1 MRIAIERLG
10 HLGDGIGAGP
20 DGGPVYAARAL
31 PGEVIEGEAED
42 GRIEA
47 PRIVTPSPDRVAA
60 RCPHYRS
67 CGGCALM
74 HASDGFVAGWKTRV
88 IETALAAQGLKAP
101 IRAMATSPPRS
112 RRRATLAGRRTKK
125 GALVGFH
132 ARRSDTIVPIS
143 ECHVLDPG
151 LVALLPTLQD
161 LARIGGSRAGVLSF
175 ALTLADNGVD
185 LRVSGGKPLN
195 GPMRAALASFA
206 GRLLRLTWEDEPIF
220 AASLPRVR
228 FSMTAVAPPPA
239 AFLQAT
245 AQGEAALLSAVRE
258 SLNGAARVVDLF
270 SGCGTFALP
279 LAENRPVHAVEDD
292 AALLQAL
299 THAARHAPG
308 LRPVTTEMR
317 DLFRRPLLPSEL
329 SGFDAVVIDP
339 PRAGAEAQTRAIAEA
354 QVPRIAAVSC
364 NPATFARDAAIL
376 TGAGYRLNWVQPVD
390 QFRWSTHV
398 ELAASLSLAH
408 IDA

>member
-151 LVALLPTLQD
+151 LDRPPAHPAGPRADRRLKGRGPVIRPDSGRQRGGPPRERRQTAERSD
-161 LARIGGSRAGVLSF
+161 ARRAGVLRGASS
-175 ALTLADNGVD
+175 AADM
-185 LRVSGGKPLN
+185 GG
-195 GPMRAALASFA
+195 
-206 GRLLRLTWEDEPIF
+206 
-220 AASLPRVR
+220 
-228 FSMTAVAPPPA
+228 
-239 AFLQAT
+239 
-245 AQGEAALLSAVRE
+245 
-258 SLNGAARVVDLF
+258 
-270 SGCGTFALP
+270 
-279 LAENRPVHAVEDD
+279 
-292 AALLQAL
+292 
-299 THAARHAPG
+299 
-308 LRPVTTEMR
+308 
-317 DLFRRPLLPSEL
+317 
-329 SGFDAVVIDP
+329 
-339 PRAGAEAQTRAIAEA
+339 
-354 QVPRIAAVSC
+354 
-364 NPATFARDAAIL
+364 
-376 TGAGYRLNWVQPVD
+376 
-390 QFRWSTHV
+390 
-398 ELAASLSLAH
+398 
-408 IDA
+408 